1 VGLIAINDGILLD
14 SHIYRILKRHFR
26 SLPIYIDLVELF
38 HEVGHFPISLPLNGI
53 HDNRYSFDCDQ

>member
-38 HEVGHFPISLPLNGI
+38 HEVRPIFPSFLP
-53 HDNRYSFDCDQ
+53 FE